1 MIEHVRRRILL
12 TNTNFKVYVAT
23 CDKKI
28 EDIINSYGGN
38 VINTSRNHTN
48 GTSRVCEAIN
58 KIDCTH
64 VILVQGD
71 EPLIL
76 PKQINK
82 FYTRILNDNNNYIW
96 NATSKINK
104 IFFNKHSFVKCL
116 VNNKGNI
123 SELFR
128 KYSDLNNS
136 VKSYQKNN
144 IRKILGLIGFK
155 REVLDKYSYFI
166 KSKKE
171 VSLSIEQLRYLENG
185 YSINSV
191 AINKSL
197 PSINESSDIK
207 VVINELNNNYHQ
219 RKILKIIKNYKF

>member
-1 MIEHVRRRILL
+1 MIKKIVFVIPAHLASIRLSKKILLNIFGLPMIEHVRRRILL

-144 IRKILGLIGFK
+144 INGFFNI
-155 REVLDKYSYFI
+155 VLLLFSN
-166 KSKKE
+166 KSTDT
-171 VSLSIEQLRYLENG
+171 G
-185 YSINSV
+185 YRQDPSSINPRGRLYG
-191 AINKSL
+191 NKVYAPL
-197 PSINESSDIK
+197 
-207 VVINELNNNYHQ
+207 L
-219 RKILKIIKNYKF
+219 